1 MHRKTHKGQQIRKC
15 EALSATYGV
24 NEGYQA
30 VPRAMLVFWIFFHL
44 KAMVILNGGLA

>member
-15 EALSATYGV
+15 EALSATYAV

-30 VPRAMLVFWIFFHL
+30 VPCAMLVFWIFFHL